1 MAELRQQLHDM
12 ALAAAGERPLA
23 PPPPPPREPAA
34 PAARA
39 PAARGA
45 ATTFI
50 VDSDGD
56 GAPGGW
62 ARDGGDAAS
71 SSPHAAPASAAAAAA
86 ADDGDDS
93 DDSEAWLDAPAGYSH
108 YATRAVAEELGWVGG
123 PLLPPE
129 RHAAGAKRPRGPA
142 PHGAAR
148 ARDRGGGDAR
158 FRDD

>member
-1 MAELRQQLHDM
+1 VELRQQVRAM
-12 ALAAAGERPLA
+12 ALPAAGE
-23 PPPPPPREPAA
+23 PPQVPPREPAA

-71 SSPHAAPASAAAAAA
+71 SPHAAPASAAAASAA
-86 ADDGDDS
+86 AVDDGDDS

-108 YATRAVAEELGWVGG
+108 YSTRAVAEELGWAGG

-129 RHAAGAKRPRGPA
+129 RLAAGAKRPRGPVQR
-142 PHGAAR
+142 AR
-148 ARDRGGGDAR
+148 ARGSGGGDAR
-158 FRDD
+158 FRDDE